1 MRAIYGGRDL
11 GTAREGWGVGLLGRF
26 RFAARRL
33 VVLGL
38 VGLLGVG
45 LLAPAP
51 VVAQQGSGGGSSSDA
66 GLSGLSLSPVGL
78 HPSVFVSSDKDYEAW
93 APFSVS
99 SVRVTATA
107 QYGSESL
114 TVNGNAVTSG
124 QASGPVALAVG
135 SNVIAVVATSSDG
148 QVSVSYSIT
157 VVRATEAQ
165 QSDASLAVLSV
176 YRATSDQ
183 PDVNGDV
190 SFAGSA
196 LALTPALSGSVRE
209 YRVEVGEADGSYVA
223 VSVTPAAG
231 GAKKI
236 AMKGPLPAGETRF
249 PKGAVAAGEAG
260 GPWYVKVGYTPI
272 DVEVTS
278 LDGTSTETYRLI
290 VKRGA
295 VDDPKGLRAASG
307 DGQLTVHWDASDSAT
322 APNFYQARWRKSG
335 ETTWLNPA
343 AFADYKA
350 SPSSSAAL
358 ATAADGDALTP
369 ASLGSRTVSGLDNG
383 TAYEVQVRAV
393 RFSSENGLNFKR
405 EAVIDWLAGD
415 WQSLTA
421 TPAAPRTALAITPSR
436 PTRPYG
442 GADDLSFTVTGL
454 ADGDTAANVVTGA
467 LARTAGDDAGT
478 YTINMGTLAI
488 ASAYTAKYELPAAP
502 TVTAYEITPLTI
514 PSVTGVTVASRDAD
528 GTTTATFDTTAA
540 VGTDVPAAEL
550 DDFRAGGLVVTG
562 SFPSAQA
569 GTHSV
574 AVTYSLRD
582 QGAFKASNYTLLT
595 ATATLTGELVA
606 VEEQPACTPAVGGDY
621 DRDDD
626 GLIEI
631 CDLAQL
637 NAIRFDSN
645 GDAKP
650 ERGTIGEY
658 TTAFPG
664 IISDG
669 PGCPIRC
676 NGYELVADLD
686 FDTNGNGQA
695 DSGDR
700 FWNDGLGWAPMPI
713 TNLRYS
719 AVFEGNGHTI
729 SGLYMNKPGGMSNIG
744 LFGTTGGGASVRNL
758 ILDGVVVRGSGG
770 HMIAGLVGHNWG
782 TISNVHVSGAVTGG
796 YQDIGLLAG
805 ENRGRIADSSATGTV
820 TADNDVG
827 ILVGENYTDVVR
839 SNASGAATG
848 RYSVGGL
855 VGKQLGAR
863 STIIGSSAVATVTG
877 TTGASGG
884 GGMIGGLVGDND
896 GKIRTSMARA
906 TVTGPAS
913 KVGGLVGY
921 NRSGASIIATHAQGR
936 VSSTASYV
944 GGLVGYNVGLVKASY
959 STTQGGALVGGRPGH
974 FQTFGGI
981 GDSYWDVDASG
992 TKTSPAGMGLTTAA
1006 LMAPSGYTGIYE
1018 HWNVD
1023 VDGDGRSDNPWRFS
1037 TTGDRY
1043 PLLRQLPAS
1052 AGSAPTGS
1060 ILLTAAADPAGD
1072 DAADLELVSVS
1083 LPASVTI
1090 SPAFAS
1096 DQSAFTITLPPYMAQ
1111 VSLFGRFSDPSTAG
1125 YAYLA
1130 AAADLAD
1137 FEAIGVQTANQH
1149 LLALLSG
1156 GVTGAYEATLDIG
1169 ESHAVQ
1175 VGVYKWKPGEANQAP
1190 FADHTL
1196 NKTYTLTLTRADY
1209 PTDDAALSHLSVS
1222 PGSIPF
1228 DPDTLSYRLDV
1239 ASTVSSIT
1247 VTPRTSSPH
1256 ATVTVAGEDPD
1267 TPVAL
1272 KPGANHI
1279 DVVVTAEDGKT
1290 TSTYRVTVS
1299 RARETKIRFT
1309 AVLDVNSA
1317 STDDMW
1323 ITGLALPEGF
1333 TITPA
1338 FSPDQLDYQVT
1349 APLDWDWVEVNG
1361 DLTTPFVRGHHWES
1375 TAYIIVS
1382 GSLEQAVNDWE
1393 GGKRTPG
1400 ISTRPLG
1407 FVDTLHTNIRSGI
1420 TFDLA
1425 SGEATDIA
1433 LVLFKWKKG
1442 HGGKKPYM
1450 DSGITKTYTL
1460 TVTRALPD
1468 DDDARLDRLGTS
1480 AGPVALKD
1488 GVTDYAMN
1496 VANSVSSLTVT
1507 PRPTHPSATVT
1518 VDGGSADTPVALDY
1532 GENAISVVVTAVDG
1546 ATTKTYTLTVTRAL
1560 PNAPGRPG
1568 TMVVAPGHEAATFKW
1583 FAPGPGVEYYEMRVR
1598 DSQGRVVDTR
1608 TVDDSDLASG
1618 LKSFTF
1624 SGLTAGAEYTFG
1636 LRAGNAGGVSAW
1648 MDETDTIP
1656 MPTEL
1661 RWLQA
1666 SARIGGGNTGP
1677 LFQFRRGTTSYQARR
1692 SDMEARIAQVQVKA
1706 ETYNPQAT
1714 VTMNGVSGVSQ
1725 SVDLSYGENLITVVV
1740 SVPGETSTTYTI
1752 ALMRPPV
1759 VQLEGLQLQTVT
1771 LRGSGGNAR
1780 LAQSF
1785 AGWRTS
1791 YTVEVAAEVR
1801 GLRVLPTVTGAKT
1814 ATINGKPSN
1823 VNANTYV
1830 GLQRG
1835 KTNNIEIVVTQG
1847 ANSTTYTVAVTVE
1860 GGNNTPTVAS
1870 AIADVSGLEPDDTRQ
1885 VSLSGVFT
1893 DADDDPLTITAKSS
1907 DTAVA
1912 TVSVASDGASV
1923 TVTAVKA
1930 GTATITVTADD
1941 GNEGTVSD
1949 TFTVTVDE
1957 ANNAPTVASA
1967 IADIEGLAPN
1977 DTREVS
1983 LSGVFAD
1990 ADNDTLTIT
1999 VGSSKNAVAVARV
2012 NAAYTTLTVRAV
2024 GEGTATI
2031 TVTADDGNGGTVTDT
2046 FTVTVELENAQA
2058 TVASALG
2065 DISGLAPDDTR
2076 QVSLSGVFDD
2086 ADGDTLTITAKSS
2099 DTAVATVSVATG
2111 GASLTVTAIKAG
2123 TATITVTADD
2133 GNGGTVS
2140 DTFTVTVTAATNNA
2154 PTVASAIDDISG
2166 LEPDDTR
2173 QVSLSGVFDD
2183 ADGDTLTIT
2192 AKSSDTAVAT
2202 ASVATG
2208 GASLTVTALKA
2219 GTATITVTADD
2230 GNGGTVS
2237 DTFTVT
2243 VTVPAANNAPTVALA
2258 LGDISSLNP
2267 GNSRRMLLSRVFD
2280 DPEGDT
2286 LTITAQS
2293 SDTAVATATVASG
2306 RLTVRAVKVGAAT
2319 ITVTADDGNGG
2330 TVSDTFTVTVVAANS
2345 APAVVSA
2352 IANIGGLE
2360 PGNSRQVSLSGV
2372 FDDADGDTLTITVR
2386 SWNTTVATVSLA
2398 SDSGTLTVTAV
2409 GNGAAAITVT
2419 ANDGNR
2425 GRITNRFTVTVGEG
2439 EPEDI
2444 PEEED
2449 VVARYDF
2456 NKDGIIHKSEYD
2468 AATADLGYGVD
2479 YLDLV
2484 KLRAAWVAGG
2494 YQR

>member
-295 VDDPKGLRAASG
+295 VDDPKGLRVASG
-307 DGQLTVHWDASDSAT
+307 DGQLTVHWDASESAT

-358 ATAADGDALTP
+358 ATAADGRAFDS
-369 ASLGSRTVSGLDNG
+369 ASLGSTTVSGLDNG
-383 TAYEVQVRAV
+383 TAYEVQVRSI
-393 RFSSENGLNFKR
+393 RFSSENGLNFKN

-442 GADDLSFTVTGL
+442 GTDDLSFTVTGL
-454 ADGDTAANVVTGA
+454 ADGDTAANVITGA
-467 LARTAGDDAGT
+467 LARASGNDVGSYAIG
-478 YTINMGTLAI
+478 MGTLAI
-488 ASAYTAKYELPAAP
+488 ATAYATKYELPSAP

-528 GTTTATFDTTAA
+528 GTTTATFDTSAA

-562 SFPSAQA
+562 QFPSAAA

-626 GLIEI
+626 GLIEV

-645 GDAKP
+645 GDANP
-650 ERGTIGEY
+650 DRGTAYEY
-658 TTAFPG
+658 TSAFPG
-664 IISDG
+664 IISGG

-676 NGYELVADLD
+676 NGYELVTDLD
-686 FDTNGNGQA
+686 FDTNSNGQP

-729 SGLYMNKPGGMSNIG
+729 SNLYMNKPGGMSNIG
-744 LFGTTGGGASVRNL
+744 LFATTGGGASVRNL

-782 TISNVHVSGAVTGG
+782 TISNVHVSGTVTGG

-855 VGKQLGAR
+855 VGKQLGHR
-863 STIIGSSAVATVTG
+863 SLVIGSSAVATVTG

-884 GGMIGGLVGDND
+884 GRWIGGLVGDND
-896 GKIRTSMARA
+896 GRIRTSMARA
-906 TVTGPAS
+906 TVTGSADQ
-913 KVGGLVGY
+913 VGGLVGR
-921 NRSGASIIATHAQGR
+921 NTGNVLATYATGR
-936 VSSTASYV
+936 VNSTGSHI
-944 GGLVGYNVGLVKASY
+944 GGLVGNNRAYVKASY
-959 STTQGGALVGGRPGH
+959 SVARTDGGGLVGTGSGAV
-974 FQTFGGI
+974 TY
-981 GDSYWDVDASG
+981 SYWDTVASG
-992 TKTSPAGMGLTTAA
+992 ATTSVTGTGLTTAA

-1018 HWNVD
+1018 DWNVD
-1023 VDGDGRSDNPWRFS
+1023 VDGRGGGDNPWRFS
-1037 TTGDRY
+1037 AAGNRY

-1111 VSLFGRFSDPSTAG
+1111 VSLFGSFSDPSTAG

-1137 FEAIGVQTANQH
+1137 FEAIGVQTANEH
-1149 LLALLSG
+1149 LLAQLSG

-1209 PTDDAALSHLSVS
+1209 PTDDAGLSYLSVS

-1239 ASTVSSIT
+1239 ASTVNAIT
-1247 VTPRTSSPH
+1247 VTPHTSSPH

-1272 KPGANHI
+1272 SPGANHI

-1290 TSTYRVTVS
+1290 TSTYRITVS

-1309 AVLDVNSA
+1309 AVVDISA
-1317 STDDMW
+1317 ESTDDMK

-1338 FSPDQLDYQVT
+1338 FSPDQLDYQVIV
-1349 APLDWDWVEVNG
+1349 PVEWDRVEVNG
-1361 DLTTPFVRGHHWES
+1361 DYTTPHNQKGSWRN
-1375 TAYIIVS
+1375 TAYLFAS
-1382 GSLEQAVNDWE
+1382 SSLDQVGEDW
-1393 GGKRTPG
+1393 GDDWRSRKHHPG
-1400 ISTRPLG
+1400 QPTRPLG
-1407 FVDTLHTNIRSGI
+1407 FVDTLHGNYRDGVFFHLTP
-1420 TFDLA
+1420 
-1425 SGEATDIA
+1425 GEATDIA
-1433 LVLFKWKKG
+1433 LVLHKWNHFKWDRQG
-1442 HGGKKPYM
+1442 RERHYPLL
-1450 DSGITKTYTL
+1450 DNSITKTYTL
-1460 TVTRALPD
+1460 TVTRGLPD

-1488 GVTDYAMN
+1488 AKTEYAMN
-1496 VANSVSSLTVT
+1496 VANSVASLTVT
-1507 PRPTHPSATVT
+1507 PRPMHPSATVT
-1518 VDGGSADTPVALDY
+1518 VDGDSADTPVALDY

-1560 PNAPGRPG
+1560 PDAPGRPG
-1568 TMVVAPGHEAATFKW
+1568 TWGVDLAVGSATLKW
-1583 FAPGPGVEYYEMRVR
+1583 YSVPTGVEYHEYRVR

-1608 TVDDSDLASG
+1608 TVDVPDKTATFTGLADDA
-1618 LKSFTF
+1618 K
-1624 SGLTAGAEYTFG
+1624 YTFG
-1636 LRAGNAGGVSAW
+1636 LRAGNAGGVGPWS
-1648 MDETDTIP
+1648 ELTLTTP

-1661 RWLQA
+1661 RNLNV
-1666 SARIGGGNTGP
+1666 SARIPSGNTGP
-1677 LFQFRRGTTSYQARR
+1677 LIWYRRGTTSYQAHQWE
-1692 SDMEARIAQVQVKA
+1692 MESRIAQVQVRA
-1706 ETYNPQAT
+1706 DAFNPQAT
-1714 VTMNGVSGVSQ
+1714 VTINGVSGGSQ

-1847 ANSTTYTVAVTVE
+1847 ANSATYTVAVTVE

-1941 GNEGTVSD
+1941 GNEGKVSD

-1990 ADNDTLTIT
+1990 ADSDSLTIT

-2031 TVTADDGNGGTVTDT
+2031 TVTADDGNGGTVSDT
-2046 FTVTVELENAQA
+2046 FDVTVELENAQA

-2111 GASLTVTAIKAG
+2111 GASLTVTALKAG

-2140 DTFTVTVTAATNNA
+2140 DTFTVTVTANNA

-2183 ADGDTLTIT
+2183 ADGDTITIT

-2202 ASVATG
+2202 VSVATG

-2243 VTVPAANNAPTVALA
+2243 VTVPAANSAPTVALA
-2258 LGDISSLNP
+2258 LGDISGLNP